1 MLEAG
6 RVLGRRYEILE
17 EIGSGGM
24 AIVYKA
30 RDYKLSRLVAIKVL
44 KQEFALDETIL
55 SKFKKEALAAGSL
68 THPNIVAVY
77 DLGHEIGCDYIVMEY
92 IDGIT
97 LKEYIKRRDMLSSE
111 EVVKIAI
118 KIAEALKM
126 AHTGGIIHRDIKPQN
141 IMVTPSGDVKVTDF
155 GIAKAATQTTVT
167 ATGETLGSVH
177 YLSPEQAR
185 GGEVDARSDLYSLGI
200 TMYEMATKE
209 LPFTAETPV
218 AVAMKQIHENF
229 PDPSAKAPQLWPGL
243 RDIILK
249 LTQKLPEWRYQ
260 SADELIRDMKH
271 LYRNRNYRLRNDNR
285 AASEFGRSTDQIRQE
300 QERERARIARER
312 EERMRK
318 AKHRKNMIITLAVLG
333 ILILLALLFLLKLVL
348 DRMNS
353 AVSGTQT
360 PQTIEESVSTVTT
373 EIDETSQ
380 AEESTVSEE
389 SAEEQTGQDGSFALP
404 SFVGDQF
411 ETANDAAGNMGL
423 YTNVQTTNDDTY
435 ETGTIMA
442 QDPAEGT
449 MVSPGDT
456 ITLYVSLGPAQ
467 VLSTVPDLFGYTQQQ
482 AEAKLLENGLVLGEV
497 SSDYSNTL
505 PEGQVIGQGTPE
517 GSEVA
522 KGTSV
527 DITISKGPQT
537 DSENSSG
544 STAAGTITISQPFT
558 KADENGKLTVMAY
571 DASGTA
577 TKIFENQVSYSTFAS
592 LDGVMKVNYPAGTV
606 RLEVLLD
613 DTLIMSQEIDG

>member
-55 SKFKKEALAAGSL
+55 NKFKKEALAAGSL

-118 KIAEALKM
+118 KIAEALKV
-126 AHTGGIIHRDIKPQN
+126 AHAGGIIHRDIKPQN

-185 GGEVDARSDLYSLGI
+185 GGEVDIRSDLYSLGI

-229 PDPSAKAPQLWPGL
+229 PDPAAKAPQLWPGL

-285 AASEFGRSTDQIRQE
+285 VASEYGRSTDQIRAE
-300 QERERARIARER
+300 QERERARIAKER
-312 EERMRK
+312 EERMKKLR
-318 AKHRKNMIITLAVLG
+318 RRRNTIITLAVLAL
-333 ILILLALLFLLKLVL
+333 LILLALIFLLKLVL
-348 DRMNS
+348 DRLNS
-353 AVSGTQT
+353 SAAPS
-360 PQTIEESVSTVTT
+360 ESSVQEIV
-373 EIDETSQ
+373 IDENTS
-380 AEESTVSEE
+380 ASEE
-389 SAEEQTGQDGSFALP
+389 WIRDEDSEEENQEDTEEVPDDRFELP
-404 SFVGDQF
+404 SFVGSRF
-411 ETANDAAGNMGL
+411 ETANDEAADMGL
-423 YTNVQTTNDDTY
+423 YTNVQTTNDDHY
-435 ETGTIMA
+435 ETGVVMA
-442 QDPAEGT
+442 QDPEDGT
-449 MVSPGDT
+449 MVRPGDT
-456 ITLYVSLGPAQ
+456 ITLYVSLGPVQ
-467 VLSTVPDLFGYTQQQ
+467 TLSKVPDLFGMTKDEAQ
-482 AEAKLLENGLVLGEV
+482 ARLTEEGLVLGLV
-497 SSDYSNTL
+497 SEDYSNSVQ
-505 PEGQVIGQGTPE
+505 EGKVIGQGTEE
-517 GSEVA
+517 GTEVA
-522 KGTSV
+522 KGTSI
-527 DITISKGPQT
+527 DITISKGPQET
-537 DSENSSG
+537 SEKTGASG
-544 STAAGTITISQPFT
+544 TVTISQPFS
-558 KADENGKLTVMAY
+558 KAEENGKLMVVAY
-571 DASGTA
+571 DADGNAS
-577 TKIFENQVSYSTFAS
+577 KIYENTVSYSTFSS
-592 LDGVMKVNYPAGTV
+592 LGGSIKVNYPAGTTKV
-606 RLEVLLD
+606 EVYLND
-613 DTLIMSQEIDG
+613 NLIMSEEING

>member
-55 SKFKKEALAAGSL
+55 NKFKKEALAAGSL

-97 LKEYIKRRDMLSSE
+97 LKDYIKRRDMLSSE

-118 KIAEALKM
+118 KIAEALKV
-126 AHTGGIIHRDIKPQN
+126 AHMGGIIHRDIKPQN

-155 GIAKAATQTTVT
+155 GIAKAASQTTVT

-229 PDPSAKAPQLWPGL
+229 PDPAAKAPQLWPGL

-285 AASEFGRSTDQIRQE
+285 AASEFGRSTDQIRLE

-312 EERMRK
+312 EERMKK
-318 AKHRKNMIITLAVLG
+318 AKRRKNTIITLAIMG
-333 ILILLALLFLLKLVL
+333 IVILLFLLFLLKLLL
-348 DRMNS
+348 DRMS
-353 AVSGTQT
+353 PAAPDTSSSRTEVV
-360 PQTIEESVSTVTT
+360 EESSVP
-373 EIDETSQ
+373 
-380 AEESTVSEE
+380 EESEPESSEE
-389 SAEEQTGQDGSFALP
+389 ETQEEDTTAFALP
-404 SFVGDQF
+404 GFVGDQF
-411 ETANDAAGNMGL
+411 ESANEEAGQLGL
-423 YTNVQTTNDDTY
+423 YTSVQTTNDDTY

-442 QDPAEGT
+442 QDPQEGE
-449 MVSPGDT
+449 MVHPGDT
-456 ITLYVSLGPAQ
+456 ITFYVSLGPAQ
-467 VLSTVPDLFGYTQQQ
+467 VLSQVPDLFGNTLE
-482 AEAKLLENGLVLGEV
+482 EAQSLLTENGLVLGDV
-497 SSDYSNTL
+497 SEDYSSTI
-505 PEGQVIGQGTPE
+505 PEGSVIGQGTSE
-517 GSEVA
+517 GTEVA

-527 DITISKGPQT
+527 DITISKGPQPQAEASADT
-537 DSENSSG
+537 ASG
-544 STAAGTITISQPFT
+544 TLTISQPFT
-558 KADENGKLTVMAY
+558 KADENGKLTVLAY
-571 DASGTA
+571 DGSGNA
-577 TKIFENQVSYSTFAS
+577 TKIFENGVSYSTFAS
-592 LDGVMKVNYPAGTV
+592 LGGVMKVNYPSGTV
-606 RLEVLLD
+606 KIEVYLD
-613 DTLIMSQEIDG
+613 DTLLMSEEING

>member
-55 SKFKKEALAAGSL
+55 NKFKKEALAAGSL

-111 EVVKIAI
+111 EVVKSAI
-118 KIAEALKM
+118 KIAEALKV
-126 AHTGGIIHRDIKPQN
+126 AHAGGIIHRDIKPQN

-185 GGEVDARSDLYSLGI
+185 GGEVDIRSDLYSLGI

-229 PDPSAKAPQLWPGL
+229 PDPAAKAPQLWPGL

-260 SADELIRDMKH
+260 SADELIRDAGLADFDERHGAHDKFW
-271 LYRNRNYRLRNDNR
+271 NRVMVPILDINSKCI
-285 AASEFGRSTDQIRQE
+285 AFGGRVLGDAKPKYLNTRETELFDKSHTLFAMYQARRSRSSVRQE
-300 QERERARIARER
+300 SR
-312 EERMRK
+312 
-318 AKHRKNMIITLAVLG
+318 
-333 ILILLALLFLLKLVL
+333 
-348 DRMNS
+348 
-353 AVSGTQT
+353 
-360 PQTIEESVSTVTT
+360 
-373 EIDETSQ
+373 
-380 AEESTVSEE
+380 
-389 SAEEQTGQDGSFALP
+389 
-404 SFVGDQF
+404 
-411 ETANDAAGNMGL
+411 
-423 YTNVQTTNDDTY
+423 
-435 ETGTIMA
+435 
-442 QDPAEGT
+442 
-449 MVSPGDT
+449 
-456 ITLYVSLGPAQ
+456 
-467 VLSTVPDLFGYTQQQ
+467 
-482 AEAKLLENGLVLGEV
+482 
-497 SSDYSNTL
+497 
-505 PEGQVIGQGTPE
+505 
-517 GSEVA
+517 
-522 KGTSV
+522 
-527 DITISKGPQT
+527 
-537 DSENSSG
+537 
-544 STAAGTITISQPFT
+544 
-558 KADENGKLTVMAY
+558 
-571 DASGTA
+571 
-577 TKIFENQVSYSTFAS
+577 
-592 LDGVMKVNYPAGTV
+592 
-606 RLEVLLD
+606 
-613 DTLIMSQEIDG
+613 

>member
-55 SKFKKEALAAGSL
+55 NKFKKEALAAGSL

-118 KIAEALKM
+118 KIAEALKV
-126 AHTGGIIHRDIKPQN
+126 AHAGGIIHRDIKPQN

-155 GIAKAATQTTVT
+155 GIAKAASQTTVT
-167 ATGETLGSVH
+167 STGETLGSVH

-185 GGEVDARSDLYSLGI
+185 GGEVDIRSDLYSLGI

-229 PDPSAKAPQLWPGL
+229 PDPAAKAPQLWPGL

-285 AASEFGRSTDQIRQE
+285 VASEYGRSSDQIRAE
-300 QERERARIARER
+300 QERERQRIARER

-318 AKHRKNMIITLAVLG
+318 VKRRRNMIITLAVLG
-333 ILILLALLFLLKLVL
+333 LLILLALIFLLKLVL
-348 DRMNS
+348 ERMNS
-353 AVSGTQT
+353 KIT
-360 PQTIEESVSTVTT
+360 PSPESSVQVIYNEESSDDEGYPQYT
-373 EIDETSQ
+373 ED
-380 AEESTVSEE
+380 SEE
-389 SAEEQTGQDGSFALP
+389 EEVQQQEEPDDRFSLP
-404 SFVGDQF
+404 SFVGTQF
-411 ETANDAAGNMGL
+411 EEANEEATDLGL
-423 YTNVQTTNDDTY
+423 YTNVQTTNDDHY
-435 ETGTIMA
+435 ETGVVMA
-442 QDPAEGT
+442 QDPEDGT
-449 MVSPGDT
+449 MVRPGDT
-456 ITLYVSLGPAQ
+456 VTLYVSLGPAQ
-467 VLSTVPDLFGYTQQQ
+467 ALSEVPDLYKMTVEEAQ
-482 AEAKLLENGLVLGEV
+482 AKLAECGLVLGNV
-497 SSDYSNTL
+497 SEDYSSIVEKGL
-505 PEGQVIGQGTPE
+505 VIGQGTTE
-517 GSEVA
+517 GTEVA
-522 KGTSV
+522 KGTSIDV
-527 DITISKGPQT
+527 IISKGAP
-537 DSENSSG
+537 ENSQQAGSSSG
-544 STAAGTITISQPFT
+544 TVTISQPFA
-558 KADENGKLTVMAY
+558 KAEDNGKLTVVAY
-571 DASGTA
+571 DADGNAS
-577 TKIFENQVSYSTFAS
+577 KIYENTVSYSTFSS
-592 LDGVMKVNYPAGTV
+592 LGGSIKVNYPAGTKKV
-606 RLEVLLD
+606 EVYLD
-613 DTLIMSQEIDG
+613 DNLIMSEDING

>member
-55 SKFKKEALAAGSL
+55 NKFKKEALAAGSL

-118 KIAEALKM
+118 KIAEALKV
-126 AHTGGIIHRDIKPQN
+126 AHMGGIIHRDIKPQN

-155 GIAKAATQTTVT
+155 GIAKAASQTTVT

-229 PDPSAKAPQLWPGL
+229 PDPAAKAPQLWPGL

-285 AASEFGRSTDQIRQE
+285 AASEFGRSTDQIRLE

-312 EERMRK
+312 EERMKK
-318 AKHRKNMIITLAVLG
+318 AKRRKNTIITLAIMG
-333 ILILLALLFLLKLVL
+333 IVILLFLLFLLKLLL
-348 DRMNS
+348 DRMS
-353 AVSGTQT
+353 PAAKEPASSQTAVVE
-360 PQTIEESVSTVTT
+360 EESSTP
-373 EIDETSQ
+373 
-380 AEESTVSEE
+380 EESESESSEE
-389 SAEEQTGQDGSFALP
+389 ETQEEDTTAFALP
-404 SFVGDQF
+404 GFVGDQF
-411 ETANDAAGNMGL
+411 ESANEEAGQLGL
-423 YTNVQTTNDDTY
+423 YTSVQTTNDDTY

-442 QDPAEGT
+442 QDPQEGE
-449 MVSPGDT
+449 MVHPGDT
-456 ITLYVSLGPAQ
+456 ITFYVSLGPAQ
-467 VLSTVPDLFGYTQQQ
+467 VLSQVPDLFGNTLE
-482 AEAKLLENGLVLGEV
+482 EAQSLLTENGLVLGDV
-497 SSDYSNTL
+497 SEDYSSTI
-505 PEGQVIGQGTPE
+505 PEGSVIGQGTSE
-517 GSEVA
+517 GTEVA

-527 DITISKGPQT
+527 DITISKGPQPQAEASADT
-537 DSENSSG
+537 ASG
-544 STAAGTITISQPFT
+544 TLTISQPFT
-558 KADENGKLTVMAY
+558 KADENGKLTVLAY
-571 DASGTA
+571 DGSGNA
-577 TKIFENQVSYSTFAS
+577 TKIFENGVSYSTFAS
-592 LDGVMKVNYPAGTV
+592 LGGVMKVNYPSGTV
-606 RLEVLLD
+606 KIEVYLD
-613 DTLIMSQEIDG
+613 DTLLMSEEING

>member
-55 SKFKKEALAAGSL
+55 NKFKKEALAAGSL

-97 LKEYIKRRDMLSSE
+97 LKDYIKRRDMLSSE

-118 KIAEALKM
+118 KIAEALKV
-126 AHTGGIIHRDIKPQN
+126 AHMGGIIHRDIKPQN

-155 GIAKAATQTTVT
+155 GIAKAASQTTVT

-229 PDPSAKAPQLWPGL
+229 PDPAAKAPQLWPGL

-285 AASEFGRSTDQIRQE
+285 AASEFGRSTDQIRLE

-312 EERMRK
+312 EERMKK
-318 AKHRKNMIITLAVLG
+318 AKRRKNTIITLAIMG
-333 ILILLALLFLLKLVL
+333 IVILLFLLFLLKLLL
-348 DRMNS
+348 DRMS
-353 AVSGTQT
+353 PAAPETSSSRTAVV
-360 PQTIEESVSTVTT
+360 EESSVP
-373 EIDETSQ
+373 
-380 AEESTVSEE
+380 EESESESSEE
-389 SAEEQTGQDGSFALP
+389 ETQEEDTTAFALP
-404 SFVGDQF
+404 GFVGDQF
-411 ETANDAAGNMGL
+411 ESANEEAGQLGL
-423 YTNVQTTNDDTY
+423 YTSVQTTNDDTY

-442 QDPAEGT
+442 QDPQEGE
-449 MVSPGDT
+449 MVHPGDT
-456 ITLYVSLGPAQ
+456 ITFYVSLGPAQ
-467 VLSTVPDLFGYTQQQ
+467 VLSQVPDLFGSTLE
-482 AEAKLLENGLVLGEV
+482 EAQSLLTENGLVLGDV
-497 SSDYSNTL
+497 SEDYSSTI
-505 PEGQVIGQGTPE
+505 PEGSVIGQGTSE
-517 GSEVA
+517 GTEVA

-527 DITISKGPQT
+527 DITISKGPQPQAEASADT
-537 DSENSSG
+537 ASG
-544 STAAGTITISQPFT
+544 TLTISQPFT
-558 KADENGKLTVMAY
+558 KADENGKLTVLAY
-571 DASGTA
+571 DGSGNA
-577 TKIFENQVSYSTFAS
+577 TKIFENGVSYSTFAS
-592 LDGVMKVNYPAGTV
+592 LGGVMKVNYPSGTV
-606 RLEVLLD
+606 KIEVYLD
-613 DTLIMSQEIDG
+613 DTLLMSEEING

>member
-55 SKFKKEALAAGSL
+55 NKFKKEALAAGSL

-97 LKEYIKRRDMLSSE
+97 LKDYIKRRDMLSSE

-118 KIAEALKM
+118 KIAEALKV
-126 AHTGGIIHRDIKPQN
+126 AHMGGIIHRDIKPQN

-155 GIAKAATQTTVT
+155 GIAKAASQTTVT

-229 PDPSAKAPQLWPGL
+229 PDPAAKAPQLWPGL

-285 AASEFGRSTDQIRQE
+285 AASEFGRSTDQIRLE

-312 EERMRK
+312 EERMKK
-318 AKHRKNMIITLAVLG
+318 AKRRKNTIITLAIMG
-333 ILILLALLFLLKLVL
+333 IVILLFLLFLLKLLL
-348 DRMNS
+348 DRMS
-353 AVSGTQT
+353 PAAKEPASSQTAVVE
-360 PQTIEESVSTVTT
+360 EESSTP
-373 EIDETSQ
+373 
-380 AEESTVSEE
+380 EESEPESSEE
-389 SAEEQTGQDGSFALP
+389 ETQEEDTTAFALP
-404 SFVGDQF
+404 GFVGDQF
-411 ETANDAAGNMGL
+411 ESANEEAGQLGL
-423 YTNVQTTNDDTY
+423 YTSVQTTNDDTY

-442 QDPAEGT
+442 QDPQEGE
-449 MVSPGDT
+449 MVHPGDT
-456 ITLYVSLGPAQ
+456 ITFYVSLGPAQ
-467 VLSTVPDLFGYTQQQ
+467 VLSQVPDLFGSTLE
-482 AEAKLLENGLVLGEV
+482 EAQSLLTENGLVLGDV
-497 SSDYSNTL
+497 SEDYSSTI
-505 PEGQVIGQGTPE
+505 PEGSVIGQGTSE
-517 GSEVA
+517 GTEVA

-527 DITISKGPQT
+527 DITISKGPQPQAEASADT
-537 DSENSSG
+537 ASG
-544 STAAGTITISQPFT
+544 TLTISQPFT
-558 KADENGKLTVMAY
+558 KADENGKLTVLAY
-571 DASGTA
+571 DGSGNA
-577 TKIFENQVSYSTFAS
+577 TKIFENGVSYSTFAS
-592 LDGVMKVNYPAGTV
+592 LGGVMKVNYPSGTV
-606 RLEVLLD
+606 KIEVYLD
-613 DTLIMSQEIDG
+613 DTLLMSEEING

>member
-55 SKFKKEALAAGSL
+55 NKFKKEALAAGSL

-118 KIAEALKM
+118 KIAEALKV
-126 AHTGGIIHRDIKPQN
+126 AHAGGIIHRDIKPQN

-185 GGEVDARSDLYSLGI
+185 GGEVDIRSDLYSLGI

-229 PDPSAKAPQLWPGL
+229 PDPAAKAPQLWPGL

-285 AASEFGRSTDQIRQE
+285 VASEYGRSTDQIRAE
-300 QERERARIARER
+300 QERERARIAKER
-312 EERMRK
+312 EERMKKLR
-318 AKHRKNMIITLAVLG
+318 RRRNTIITLAVLAL
-333 ILILLALLFLLKLVL
+333 LILLALIFLLKLVL
-348 DRMNS
+348 DRLNS
-353 AVSGTQT
+353 SAT
-360 PQTIEESVSTVTT
+360 PSESSVQEIV
-373 EIDETSQ
+373 IDENTS
-380 AEESTVSEE
+380 ASEE
-389 SAEEQTGQDGSFALP
+389 WIRDEDSEEENQEDTEEVPDDRFELP
-404 SFVGDQF
+404 SFVGSRF
-411 ETANDAAGNMGL
+411 ETANDEAADMGL
-423 YTNVQTTNDDTY
+423 YTNVQTTNDDHY
-435 ETGTIMA
+435 ETGVVMA
-442 QDPAEGT
+442 QDPEDGT
-449 MVSPGDT
+449 MVRPGDT
-456 ITLYVSLGPAQ
+456 ITLYVSLGPVQ
-467 VLSTVPDLFGYTQQQ
+467 TLSKVPDLFGMTKDEAQ
-482 AEAKLLENGLVLGEV
+482 ARLTEEGLVLGLV
-497 SSDYSNTL
+497 SEDYSNSVQ
-505 PEGQVIGQGTPE
+505 EGKVIGQGTEE
-517 GSEVA
+517 GMEVA
-522 KGTSV
+522 KGTSI
-527 DITISKGPQT
+527 DITISKGPQET
-537 DSENSSG
+537 SEKTGASG
-544 STAAGTITISQPFT
+544 TVTISQPFS
-558 KADENGKLTVMAY
+558 KAEENGKLMVVAY
-571 DASGTA
+571 DADGNAS
-577 TKIFENQVSYSTFAS
+577 KIYENTVSYSTFSS
-592 LDGVMKVNYPAGTV
+592 LGGSIKVNYPAGTTKV
-606 RLEVLLD
+606 EVYLND
-613 DTLIMSQEIDG
+613 NLIMSEEING

>member
-55 SKFKKEALAAGSL
+55 NKFKKEALAAGSL

-118 KIAEALKM
+118 KIAEALKV
-126 AHTGGIIHRDIKPQN
+126 AHAGGIIHRDIKPQN

-185 GGEVDARSDLYSLGI
+185 GGEVDIRSDLYSLGI

-229 PDPSAKAPQLWPGL
+229 PDPAAKAPQLWPGL

-260 SADELIRDMKH
+260 SADEVIRDMKH

-285 AASEFGRSTDQIRQE
+285 VASEYGRSTDQIRAE
-300 QERERARIARER
+300 QERERARIAKER
-312 EERMRK
+312 EERMKKLR
-318 AKHRKNMIITLAVLG
+318 RRRNTIITLAVLAL
-333 ILILLALLFLLKLVL
+333 LILLALIFLLKLVL
-348 DRMNS
+348 DRLNS
-353 AVSGTQT
+353 SAT
-360 PQTIEESVSTVTT
+360 PSESSVQEIV
-373 EIDETSQ
+373 IDENTS
-380 AEESTVSEE
+380 ASEE
-389 SAEEQTGQDGSFALP
+389 WIRDEDSEEENQEDTEEVPDDRFELP
-404 SFVGDQF
+404 SFVGSRF
-411 ETANDAAGNMGL
+411 ETANDEAADMGL
-423 YTNVQTTNDDTY
+423 YTNVQTTNDDHY
-435 ETGTIMA
+435 ETGVVMA
-442 QDPAEGT
+442 QDPEDGT
-449 MVSPGDT
+449 MVRPGDT
-456 ITLYVSLGPAQ
+456 ITLYVSLGPVQ
-467 VLSTVPDLFGYTQQQ
+467 TLSKVPDLFGMTKDEAQ
-482 AEAKLLENGLVLGEV
+482 ARLTEEGLVLGLV
-497 SSDYSNTL
+497 SEDYSNSVQ
-505 PEGQVIGQGTPE
+505 EGKVIGQGTEE
-517 GSEVA
+517 GMEVA
-522 KGTSV
+522 KGTSI
-527 DITISKGPQT
+527 DITISKGPQET
-537 DSENSSG
+537 SEKTGASG
-544 STAAGTITISQPFT
+544 TVTISQPFS
-558 KADENGKLTVMAY
+558 KAEENGKLMVVAY
-571 DASGTA
+571 DADGNAS
-577 TKIFENQVSYSTFAS
+577 KIYENTVSYSTFSS
-592 LDGVMKVNYPAGTV
+592 LGGSIKVNYPAGTTKV
-606 RLEVLLD
+606 EVYLND
-613 DTLIMSQEIDG
+613 NLIMSEEING

>member
-55 SKFKKEALAAGSL
+55 NKFKKEALAAGSL

-118 KIAEALKM
+118 KIAEALKV
-126 AHTGGIIHRDIKPQN
+126 AHAGGIIHRDIKPQN

-185 GGEVDARSDLYSLGI
+185 GGEVDIRSDLYSLGI

-229 PDPSAKAPQLWPGL
+229 PDPAAKAPQLWPGL

-285 AASEFGRSTDQIRQE
+285 VASEYGRSTDQIRAE
-300 QERERARIARER
+300 QERERARIAKER
-312 EERMRK
+312 EERMKKLR
-318 AKHRKNMIITLAVLG
+318 RRRNTIITLAVLAL
-333 ILILLALLFLLKLVL
+333 LILLALIFLLKLVL
-348 DRMNS
+348 DRLNS
-353 AVSGTQT
+353 SAAPS
-360 PQTIEESVSTVTT
+360 ESSVQEIV
-373 EIDETSQ
+373 IDENTS
-380 AEESTVSEE
+380 ASEE
-389 SAEEQTGQDGSFALP
+389 WIRDEDSEEENQEDTEEVPDDRVEVP
-404 SFVGDQF
+404 SFVGSRF
-411 ETANDAAGNMGL
+411 ETANDEAADMGL
-423 YTNVQTTNDDTY
+423 YTNVQTTNDDHY
-435 ETGTIMA
+435 ETGVVMA
-442 QDPAEGT
+442 QDPEDGT
-449 MVSPGDT
+449 TVRPGDT
-456 ITLYVSLGPAQ
+456 ITLYVSLGPVQ
-467 VLSTVPDLFGYTQQQ
+467 TLSKVPDLFGMTKDEAQ
-482 AEAKLLENGLVLGEV
+482 ARLTEEGLVLGLV
-497 SSDYSNTL
+497 SEDYSNSVQ
-505 PEGQVIGQGTPE
+505 EGKVIGQGTEE
-517 GSEVA
+517 GMEVA
-522 KGTSV
+522 KGTSI
-527 DITISKGPQT
+527 DITISKGPQET
-537 DSENSSG
+537 SEKTGASG
-544 STAAGTITISQPFT
+544 TVTISQPFS
-558 KADENGKLTVMAY
+558 KAEENGKLMVVAY
-571 DASGTA
+571 DADGNAS
-577 TKIFENQVSYSTFAS
+577 KIYENTVSYSTFSS
-592 LDGVMKVNYPAGTV
+592 LGGSIKVNYPAGTTKV
-606 RLEVLLD
+606 EVYLND
-613 DTLIMSQEIDG
+613 NLIMSEEING

>member
-55 SKFKKEALAAGSL
+55 NKFKKEALAAGSL

-118 KIAEALKM
+118 KIAEALKV
-126 AHTGGIIHRDIKPQN
+126 AHMGGIIHRDIKPQN

-155 GIAKAATQTTVT
+155 GIAKAASQTTVT

-229 PDPSAKAPQLWPGL
+229 PDPAAKAPQLWPGL

-285 AASEFGRSTDQIRQE
+285 AASEFGRSTDQIRLE

-312 EERMRK
+312 EERMKK
-318 AKHRKNMIITLAVLG
+318 AKRRKNTIITLAIMG
-333 ILILLALLFLLKLVL
+333 IVILLFLLFLLKLLL
-348 DRMNS
+348 DRMS
-353 AVSGTQT
+353 PAAKEPASSQTAVVE
-360 PQTIEESVSTVTT
+360 EESSTP
-373 EIDETSQ
+373 
-380 AEESTVSEE
+380 EESESESSEE
-389 SAEEQTGQDGSFALP
+389 ETQEEDTTAFALP
-404 SFVGDQF
+404 GFVGDQF
-411 ETANDAAGNMGL
+411 ESANEEAGQLGL
-423 YTNVQTTNDDTY
+423 YTSVQTTNDDTY

-442 QDPAEGT
+442 QDPQEGE
-449 MVSPGDT
+449 MVHPGDT
-456 ITLYVSLGPAQ
+456 ITFYVSLGPAQ
-467 VLSTVPDLFGYTQQQ
+467 VLSQVPDLFGSTLE
-482 AEAKLLENGLVLGEV
+482 EAQSLLTENGLVLGDV
-497 SSDYSNTL
+497 SEDYSSTI
-505 PEGQVIGQGTPE
+505 PEGSVIGQGTSE
-517 GSEVA
+517 GTEVA

-527 DITISKGPQT
+527 DITISKGPQPQAEASADT
-537 DSENSSG
+537 ASG
-544 STAAGTITISQPFT
+544 TLTISQPFT
-558 KADENGKLTVMAY
+558 KADENGKLTVLAY
-571 DASGTA
+571 DGSGNA
-577 TKIFENQVSYSTFAS
+577 TKIFENGVSYSTFAS
-592 LDGVMKVNYPAGTV
+592 LGGVMKVNYPSGTV
-606 RLEVLLD
+606 KIEVYLD
-613 DTLIMSQEIDG
+613 DTLLMSEEING

>member
-55 SKFKKEALAAGSL
+55 NKFKKEALAAGSL

-118 KIAEALKM
+118 KIAEALKV
-126 AHTGGIIHRDIKPQN
+126 AHAGGIIHRDIKPQN

-185 GGEVDARSDLYSLGI
+185 GGEVDIRSDLYSLGI

-229 PDPSAKAPQLWPGL
+229 PDPAAKAPQLWPGL

-285 AASEFGRSTDQIRQE
+285 VASEYGRSTDQIRAE
-300 QERERARIARER
+300 QERERARIAKER
-312 EERMRK
+312 EERMKKLR
-318 AKHRKNMIITLAVLG
+318 RRRNTIITLAVLAL
-333 ILILLALLFLLKLVL
+333 LILLALIFLLKLVL
-348 DRMNS
+348 DRLNS
-353 AVSGTQT
+353 SAAPS
-360 PQTIEESVSTVTT
+360 ESSVQEIV
-373 EIDETSQ
+373 IDENTS
-380 AEESTVSEE
+380 ASEE
-389 SAEEQTGQDGSFALP
+389 WIRDEDSEEENQEDTEEVPDDRFELP
-404 SFVGDQF
+404 SFVGSRF
-411 ETANDAAGNMGL
+411 ETANDEAADMGL
-423 YTNVQTTNDDTY
+423 YTNVQTTNDDHY
-435 ETGTIMA
+435 ETGVVMA
-442 QDPAEGT
+442 QDPEDGT
-449 MVSPGDT
+449 MVRPGDT
-456 ITLYVSLGPAQ
+456 ITLYVSLGPVQ
-467 VLSTVPDLFGYTQQQ
+467 TLSKVPDLFGMTKDEAQ
-482 AEAKLLENGLVLGEV
+482 ARLTEEGLVLGLV
-497 SSDYSNTL
+497 SEDYSNSVQ
-505 PEGQVIGQGTPE
+505 EGKVIGQGTEE
-517 GSEVA
+517 GMEVA
-522 KGTSV
+522 KGTSI
-527 DITISKGPQT
+527 DITISKGPQET
-537 DSENSSG
+537 SEKTGASG
-544 STAAGTITISQPFT
+544 TVTISQPFS
-558 KADENGKLTVMAY
+558 KAEENGKLMVVAY
-571 DASGTA
+571 DADGNAS
-577 TKIFENQVSYSTFAS
+577 KIYENTVSYSTFSS
-592 LDGVMKVNYPAGTV
+592 LGGSIKVNYPAGTTKV
-606 RLEVLLD
+606 EVYLND
-613 DTLIMSQEIDG
+613 NLIMSEEING

>member
-55 SKFKKEALAAGSL
+55 NKFKKEALAAGSL

-97 LKEYIKRRDMLSSE
+97 LKDYIKRRDMLSSE

-118 KIAEALKM
+118 KIAEALKV
-126 AHTGGIIHRDIKPQN
+126 AHMGGIIHRDIKPQN

-155 GIAKAATQTTVT
+155 GIAKAASQTTVT

-229 PDPSAKAPQLWPGL
+229 PDPAAKAPQLWPGL

-285 AASEFGRSTDQIRQE
+285 AASEFGRSTDQIRLE

-312 EERMRK
+312 EERMKK
-318 AKHRKNMIITLAVLG
+318 AKRRKNTIITLAIMG
-333 ILILLALLFLLKLVL
+333 IVILLFLLFLLKLLL
-348 DRMNS
+348 DRMS
-353 AVSGTQT
+353 PAAKEPASSQTAVVE
-360 PQTIEESVSTVTT
+360 EESSTP
-373 EIDETSQ
+373 
-380 AEESTVSEE
+380 EESEPESSEE
-389 SAEEQTGQDGSFALP
+389 ETQEEDTTAFALP
-404 SFVGDQF
+404 GFVGDQF
-411 ETANDAAGNMGL
+411 ESANEEAGQLGL
-423 YTNVQTTNDDTY
+423 YTSVQTTNDDTY

-442 QDPAEGT
+442 QDPQEGE
-449 MVSPGDT
+449 MVHPGDT
-456 ITLYVSLGPAQ
+456 ITFYVSLGPAQ
-467 VLSTVPDLFGYTQQQ
+467 VLSQVPDLFGNTLE
-482 AEAKLLENGLVLGEV
+482 EAQSLLTENGLVLGDV
-497 SSDYSNTL
+497 SEDYSSTI
-505 PEGQVIGQGTPE
+505 PEGSVIGQGTSE
-517 GSEVA
+517 GTEVA

-527 DITISKGPQT
+527 DITISKGPQPQAEASADT
-537 DSENSSG
+537 ASG
-544 STAAGTITISQPFT
+544 TLTISQPFT
-558 KADENGKLTVMAY
+558 KADENGKLTVLAY
-571 DASGTA
+571 DGSGNA
-577 TKIFENQVSYSTFAS
+577 TKIFENGVSYSTFAS
-592 LDGVMKVNYPAGTV
+592 LGGVMKVNYPSGTV
-606 RLEVLLD
+606 KIEVYLD
-613 DTLIMSQEIDG
+613 DTLLMSEEING

>member
-1 MLEAG
+1 MRSMLEAG

-55 SKFKKEALAAGSL
+55 NKFKKEALAAGSL

-118 KIAEALKM
+118 KIAEALKV
-126 AHTGGIIHRDIKPQN
+126 AHAGGIIHRDIKPQN

-185 GGEVDARSDLYSLGI
+185 GGEVDIRSDLYSLGI

-229 PDPSAKAPQLWPGL
+229 PDPAAKAPQLWPGL

-285 AASEFGRSTDQIRQE
+285 VASEYGRSTDQIRAE
-300 QERERARIARER
+300 QERERARIAKER
-312 EERMRK
+312 EERMKKLR
-318 AKHRKNMIITLAVLG
+318 RRRNTIITLAVLAL
-333 ILILLALLFLLKLVL
+333 LILLALIFLLKLVL
-348 DRMNS
+348 DRLNS
-353 AVSGTQT
+353 SAAPS
-360 PQTIEESVSTVTT
+360 ESSVQ
-373 EIDETSQ
+373 EIIIDENTS
-380 AEESTVSEE
+380 ASEE
-389 SAEEQTGQDGSFALP
+389 WIRDEDSEEENQEDTEEVPDDRFELP
-404 SFVGDQF
+404 SFVGSRF
-411 ETANDAAGNMGL
+411 ETANDEAADMGL
-423 YTNVQTTNDDTY
+423 YTNVQTTNDDHY
-435 ETGTIMA
+435 ETGVVMA
-442 QDPAEGT
+442 QDPEDGT
-449 MVSPGDT
+449 MVRPGDT
-456 ITLYVSLGPAQ
+456 ITLYVSLGPVQ
-467 VLSTVPDLFGYTQQQ
+467 TLSKVPDLFGMTKDEAQ
-482 AEAKLLENGLVLGEV
+482 ARLTEEGLVLGLV
-497 SSDYSNTL
+497 SEDYSNSVQ
-505 PEGQVIGQGTPE
+505 EGKVIGQGTEE
-517 GSEVA
+517 GMEVA
-522 KGTSV
+522 KGTSI
-527 DITISKGPQT
+527 DITISKGPQET
-537 DSENSSG
+537 SEKTGASG
-544 STAAGTITISQPFT
+544 TVTISQPFS
-558 KADENGKLTVMAY
+558 KAEENGKLMVVAY
-571 DASGTA
+571 DADGNAS
-577 TKIFENQVSYSTFAS
+577 KIYENTVSYSTFSS
-592 LDGVMKVNYPAGTV
+592 LGGSIKVNYPAGTTKV
-606 RLEVLLD
+606 EVYLND
-613 DTLIMSQEIDG
+613 NLIMSEEING

>member
-44 KQEFALDETIL
+44 KQEFSLDETIL
-55 SKFKKEALAAGSL
+55 GKFKKEALAAGSL

-97 LKEYIKRRDMLSSE
+97 LKEYIKRRDVLSSE
-111 EVVKIAI
+111 EVVKISI
-118 KIAEALKM
+118 KIAEALKV
-126 AHTGGIIHRDIKPQN
+126 AHAGGIIHRDIKPQN

-155 GIAKAATQTTVT
+155 GIAKAASSTTVT
-167 ATGETLGSVH
+167 STGETLGSVH

-229 PDPSAKAPQLWPGL
+229 PDPAAKAPQLWPGL

-249 LTQKLPEWRYQ
+249 LTQKIPEWRYQ

-271 LYRNRNYRLRNDNR
+271 LYRNRNYRLRNDNK
-285 AASEFGRSTDQIRQE
+285 AASEFGRSQDQIRQE
-300 QERERARIARER
+300 QERERQRIARER
-312 EERMRK
+312 EERMRRLK
-318 AKHRKNMIITLAVLG
+318 RRRNTIITLAVLG
-333 ILILLALLFLLKLVL
+333 ILILLALLYLLKLVL
-348 DRMNS
+348 DRMGN
-353 AVSGTQT
+353 G
-360 PQTIEESVSTVTT
+360 
-373 EIDETSQ
+373 
-380 AEESTVSEE
+380 
-389 SAEEQTGQDGSFALP
+389 TGQIAQESSSVVEISSSSATVEEISVQESSAQESSQEAVPVQQGIPVPD
-404 SFVGDQF
+404 FVGQDF
-411 ETANDAAGNMGL
+411 ETANEAARDLGF
-423 YTNVQTTNDDTY
+423 YTNVVTSNSEEY
-435 ETGTIMA
+435 ETGIVMN
-442 QDPAEGT
+442 QEPAYGTEGLE
-449 MVSPGDT
+449 GDT

-467 VLSTVPDLFGYTQQQ
+467 QLSTVPDLYGYTQEE
-482 AEAKLLENGLVLGEV
+482 AEAMLQEAGLVIGEV
-497 SSDYSNTL
+497 TQDYSSIA
-505 PEGQVIGQGTPE
+505 PAGRVIAQGTAE

-527 DITISKGPQT
+527 DITISIGPNETVQEET
-537 DSENSSG
+537 
-544 STAAGTITISQPFT
+544 STGPAGTVSISQPFA
-558 KADENGKLTVMAY
+558 KAEENGKLTVIAI
-571 DASGTA
+571 DGSGSQT
-577 TKIFENQVSYSTFAS
+577 TIYENTVSYSTFSS
-592 LDGVMKVNYPAGTV
+592 LGGAIKVGYPAGTV
-606 RLEVLLD
+606 RVEVYLD
-613 DTLIMSQEIDG
+613 DKLIMSEDING

>member
-55 SKFKKEALAAGSL
+55 NKFKKEALAAGSL

-118 KIAEALKM
+118 KIAEALKV
-126 AHTGGIIHRDIKPQN
+126 AHAGGIIHRDIKPQN

-185 GGEVDARSDLYSLGI
+185 GGEVDIRSDLYSLGI

-229 PDPSAKAPQLWPGL
+229 PDPAAKAPQLWPGL

-285 AASEFGRSTDQIRQE
+285 VASEYGRSTDQIRAE
-300 QERERARIARER
+300 QERERARIAKER
-312 EERMRK
+312 EERMKKLR
-318 AKHRKNMIITLAVLG
+318 RRRNTIITLAVLAL
-333 ILILLALLFLLKLVL
+333 LILLALIFLLKLVL
-348 DRMNS
+348 DKLNS
-353 AVSGTQT
+353 SAAPS
-360 PQTIEESVSTVTT
+360 ESSVQEIV
-373 EIDETSQ
+373 IDENTS
-380 AEESTVSEE
+380 ASEE
-389 SAEEQTGQDGSFALP
+389 WIRDEDSEEENQEDTEEVPDDRFELP
-404 SFVGDQF
+404 SFVGSRF
-411 ETANDAAGNMGL
+411 ETANDEAADMGL
-423 YTNVQTTNDDTY
+423 YTNVQTTNDDHY
-435 ETGTIMA
+435 ETGVVMA
-442 QDPAEGT
+442 QDPEDGT
-449 MVSPGDT
+449 MVRPGDT
-456 ITLYVSLGPAQ
+456 ITLYVSLGPVQ
-467 VLSTVPDLFGYTQQQ
+467 TLSKVPDLFGMTKDEAQ
-482 AEAKLLENGLVLGEV
+482 ARLTEEGLVLGLV
-497 SSDYSNTL
+497 SEDYSNSVQ
-505 PEGQVIGQGTPE
+505 EGKVIGQGTEE
-517 GSEVA
+517 GMEVA
-522 KGTSV
+522 KGTSI
-527 DITISKGPQT
+527 DITISKGPQET
-537 DSENSSG
+537 SEKTGASG
-544 STAAGTITISQPFT
+544 TVTISQPFS
-558 KADENGKLTVMAY
+558 KAEENGKLMVVAY
-571 DASGTA
+571 DADGNAS
-577 TKIFENQVSYSTFAS
+577 KIYENTVSYSTFSS
-592 LDGVMKVNYPAGTV
+592 LGGSIKVNYPAGTTKV
-606 RLEVLLD
+606 EVYLND
-613 DTLIMSQEIDG
+613 NLIMSEEING

>member
-55 SKFKKEALAAGSL
+55 NKFKKEALAAGSL

-118 KIAEALKM
+118 KIAEALKV
-126 AHTGGIIHRDIKPQN
+126 AHAGGIIHRDIKPQN

-185 GGEVDARSDLYSLGI
+185 GGEVDIRSDLYSLGI

-229 PDPSAKAPQLWPGL
+229 PDPAAKAPQLWPGL

-271 LYRNRNYRLRNDNR
+271 LYRNRNYRLHNDNR
-285 AASEFGRSTDQIRQE
+285 VASEYGRSSDQIRAE

-312 EERMRK
+312 EERMKKVR
-318 AKHRKNMIITLAVLG
+318 RRRNTIITLAVLG
-333 ILILLALLFLLKLVL
+333 ILILLALIFLLKLVL
-348 DRMNS
+348 DRLNS
-353 AVSGTQT
+353 SVKPGESSVTEIVVEGNSSVEEWVEE
-360 PQTIEESVSTVTT
+360 EES
-373 EIDETSQ
+373 E
-380 AEESTVSEE
+380 AEPEE
-389 SAEEQTGQDGSFALP
+389 EPDDRFELP
-404 SFVGDQF
+404 DFVGSRF
-411 ETANDAAGNMGL
+411 ETANEEAGDLGL
-423 YTNVQTTNDDTY
+423 YTNVQTTNDDRY
-435 ETGTIMA
+435 ETGVVMA
-442 QDPAEGT
+442 QDPEDGT
-449 MVSPGDT
+449 MVRPGDT

-467 VLSTVPDLFGYTQQQ
+467 VLSEVPDLYKMTKDEAQ
-482 AEAKLLENGLVLGEV
+482 AKLTEEGLVLGLV
-497 SSDYSNTL
+497 SEDYSSVV
-505 PEGQVIGQGTPE
+505 PEGQVIGQGTE
-517 GSEVA
+517 AGTEVA
-522 KGTSV
+522 KGTSI
-527 DITISKGPQT
+527 DITISKGPQET
-537 DSENSSG
+537 SG
-544 STAAGTITISQPFT
+544 KTGASGTVTISQPFT
-558 KADENGKLTVMAY
+558 KAEENGTLMVVAY
-571 DASGTA
+571 DAEGNAS
-577 TKIFENQVSYSTFAS
+577 KIYENKVSYSTFSS
-592 LDGVMKVNYPAGTV
+592 LGGSIKVNYPSGTTKV
-606 RLEVLLD
+606 DVYLND
-613 DTLIMSQEIDG
+613 NLIMSEEING

>member
-55 SKFKKEALAAGSL
+55 NKFKKEALAAGSL

-118 KIAEALKM
+118 KIAEALKV
-126 AHTGGIIHRDIKPQN
+126 AHAGGIIHRDIKPQN

-185 GGEVDARSDLYSLGI
+185 GGEVDIRSDLYSLGI

-229 PDPSAKAPQLWPGL
+229 PDPAAKAPQLWPGL

-260 SADELIRDMKH
+260 
-271 LYRNRNYRLRNDNR
+271 
-285 AASEFGRSTDQIRQE
+285 
-300 QERERARIARER
+300 
-312 EERMRK
+312 
-318 AKHRKNMIITLAVLG
+318 
-333 ILILLALLFLLKLVL
+333 
-348 DRMNS
+348 
-353 AVSGTQT
+353 
-360 PQTIEESVSTVTT
+360 
-373 EIDETSQ
+373 
-380 AEESTVSEE
+380 
-389 SAEEQTGQDGSFALP
+389 
-404 SFVGDQF
+404 
-411 ETANDAAGNMGL
+411 
-423 YTNVQTTNDDTY
+423 
-435 ETGTIMA
+435 
-442 QDPAEGT
+442 
-449 MVSPGDT
+449 
-456 ITLYVSLGPAQ
+456 
-467 VLSTVPDLFGYTQQQ
+467 
-482 AEAKLLENGLVLGEV
+482 
-497 SSDYSNTL
+497 
-505 PEGQVIGQGTPE
+505 
-517 GSEVA
+517 
-522 KGTSV
+522 
-527 DITISKGPQT
+527 
-537 DSENSSG
+537 
-544 STAAGTITISQPFT
+544 
-558 KADENGKLTVMAY
+558 
-571 DASGTA
+571 
-577 TKIFENQVSYSTFAS
+577 
-592 LDGVMKVNYPAGTV
+592 
-606 RLEVLLD
+606 
-613 DTLIMSQEIDG
+613 

>member
-55 SKFKKEALAAGSL
+55 NKFKKEALAAGSL

-118 KIAEALKM
+118 KIAEALKV
-126 AHTGGIIHRDIKPQN
+126 AHAGGIIHRDIKPQN

-185 GGEVDARSDLYSLGI
+185 GGEVDIRSDLYSLGI

-229 PDPSAKAPQLWPGL
+229 PDPAAKAPQLWPGL

-285 AASEFGRSTDQIRQE
+285 VASEYGRSTDQIRAE
-300 QERERARIARER
+300 QERERARIAKER
-312 EERMRK
+312 EERMKKLR
-318 AKHRKNMIITLAVLG
+318 RRRNTIITLAVLAL
-333 ILILLALLFLLKLVL
+333 LILLALIFLLKLVL
-348 DRMNS
+348 DRLNS
-353 AVSGTQT
+353 SAAPSE
-360 PQTIEESVSTVTT
+360 PSVQEIV
-373 EIDETSQ
+373 IDENTS
-380 AEESTVSEE
+380 ASEE
-389 SAEEQTGQDGSFALP
+389 WIRDEDSEEENQEDTEEVPDDRFELP
-404 SFVGDQF
+404 SFVGSRF
-411 ETANDAAGNMGL
+411 ETANDEAADMGL
-423 YTNVQTTNDDTY
+423 YTNVQTTNDDHY
-435 ETGTIMA
+435 ETGVVMA
-442 QDPAEGT
+442 QDPEDGT
-449 MVSPGDT
+449 MVRPGDT
-456 ITLYVSLGPAQ
+456 ITLYVSLGPVQ
-467 VLSTVPDLFGYTQQQ
+467 TLSKVPDLFGMTKDEAQ
-482 AEAKLLENGLVLGEV
+482 ARLTEEGLVLGLV
-497 SSDYSNTL
+497 SEDYSNSVQ
-505 PEGQVIGQGTPE
+505 EGKVIGQGTEE
-517 GSEVA
+517 GMEVA
-522 KGTSV
+522 KGTSI
-527 DITISKGPQT
+527 DITISKGPQET
-537 DSENSSG
+537 SEKTGASG
-544 STAAGTITISQPFT
+544 TVTISQPFS
-558 KADENGKLTVMAY
+558 KAEENGKLMVVAY
-571 DASGTA
+571 DADGNAS
-577 TKIFENQVSYSTFAS
+577 KIYENTVSYSTFSS
-592 LDGVMKVNYPAGTV
+592 LGGSIKVNYPAGTTKV
-606 RLEVLLD
+606 EVYLND
-613 DTLIMSQEIDG
+613 NLIMSEEING